1 MEFSNTTKAKT
12 HGFSVLVHGASGMG
26 KTRLCATTG
35 DPQRTLIA
43 NVEQGLLSLRE
54 YNIPVKDIT
63 CMKDMY
69 DLIEYLKT
77 DTQFDWLCL
86 DSISELGE
94 MCLKE
99 KMALTK
105 DGRQAYGWMSDAMLD
120 ILKQLRA
127 LPKNVYIIAKQMAGE
142 NSGVMG
148 PAMPGKQ
155 LSIEGKHD
163 ITYLFDEVLALVD
176 YTHEET
182 QQTYRCLQTF
192 RSDRFECKE
201 RSGVLSPY
209 EQPNLQKIQ
218 AKIMNQGE

>member
-1 MEFSNTTKAKT
+1 LEFTSTANKT
-12 HGFSVLVHGASGMG
+12 NNGFTVLVHGASGMG

-35 DPQRTLIA
+35 EPERTLIG
-43 NVEQGLLSLRE
+43 NVEKGLLSLRE
-54 YNIPVKDIT
+54 SNIPVKDINT
-63 CMKDMY
+63 MKDMY
-69 DLIEYLKT
+69 DLIEYLQS
-77 DTQFDWLCL
+77 DTKFSWFCL

-120 ILKQLRA
+120 VLKKLRN
-127 LPKNVYIIAKQMAGE
+127 LNKNVYIISKQMAGD

-148 PAMPGKQ
+148 PAIPGKQ

-182 QQTYRCLQTF
+182 QQTHRCLQTQ
-192 RSDRFECKE
+192 RTDQFECKD
-201 RSGVLSPY
+201 RSGALRPY
-209 EQPNLQKIQ
+209 EQPNLQLIQ
-218 AKIMNQGE
+218 SKIMNKGV

>member
-1 MEFSNTTKAKT
+1 MQITSTAQAAQG
-12 HGFSVLVHGASGMG
+12 GFSVLVHGASGMG

-35 DPQRTLIA
+35 DPERTLIA
-43 NVEQGLLSLRE
+43 NVEQGLLSLRGE
-54 YNIPVKDIT
+54 NIPVANIT

-69 DLIEYLKT
+69 DLIEFMKT
-77 DTQFDWLCL
+77 DQQYTWLCL

-120 ILKQLRA
+120 ILKQLRS

-182 QQTYRCLQTF
+182 QKTYRCLQTF
-192 RSDRFECKE
+192 RDDRFECKE
-201 RSGVLSPY
+201 RSGALAPY
-209 EQPNLQKIQ
+209 EQPVLQKIQ
-218 AKIMNQGE
+218 SKIMSKGE